1 MRMAISDEVLAVL
14 RAQLAGQPDE
24 HARGWD
30 ELGPAARLDYRALVL
45 AAFCRAADR
54 RFAPAAPAA
63 EVAAYV
69 SDVRARSARGA
80 AMLDPRT
87 AERLIRAV
95 YTDEDTADIDA
106 AASYRTE
113 ILMLGALTADAR
125 LDDAQLD
132 EFLAAARRTAD
143 QWLAARN

>member
-1 MRMAISDEVLAVL
+1 
-14 RAQLAGQPDE
+14 
-24 HARGWD
+24 
-30 ELGPAARLDYRALVL
+30 
-45 AAFCRAADR
+45 
-54 RFAPAAPAA
+54 
-63 EVAAYV
+63 
-69 SDVRARSARGA
+69 
-80 AMLDPRT
+80 MLDPRT

-106 AASYRTE
+106 ATSYRTE

-143 QWLAARN
+143 QWLATRN